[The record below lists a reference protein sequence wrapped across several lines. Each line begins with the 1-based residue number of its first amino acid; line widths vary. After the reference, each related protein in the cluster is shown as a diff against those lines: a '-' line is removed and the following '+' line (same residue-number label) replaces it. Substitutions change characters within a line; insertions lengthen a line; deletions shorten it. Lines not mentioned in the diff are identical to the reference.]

1 MSNTINNEEIYTKKT
16 QLEHILLRPDT
27 YVGSTENNKIIL
39 WIYGNDNKL
48 IKKEINSVDALF
60 KIYDE
65 VLVNASDNSQ
75 NDKTMEYIKVY
86 INEELNEIQVL
97 NDGIGIPITYHSKE
111 KCYIPELIFGHFLT
125 GSNFDDTKK
134 RTTGGRNGFG
144 SKLTNAFSKEFEVYI
159 EDSVNNKTFRQIY
172 KNNMSEKSEAEIKDK
187 KIKKGLV
194 QIRFIPD
201 FKYFKLDAFT
211 NDIINLFKKE
221 YTTSQQLHIIKLR
234 FILMMN

>member
-1 MSNTINNEEIYTKKT
+1 MKKSIQKT

-134 RTTGGRNGFG
+134 RTTGGRNVWF
-144 SKLTNAFSKEFEVYI
+144 
-159 EDSVNNKTFRQIY
+159 
-172 KNNMSEKSEAEIKDK
+172 
-187 KIKKGLV
+187 
-194 QIRFIPD
+194 
-201 FKYFKLDAFT
+201 
-211 NDIINLFKKE
+211 
-221 YTTSQQLHIIKLR
+221 
-234 FILMMN
+234 